1 MLQKLVGFEFLQ
13 KGIEKTNEE
22 NDFAVLQTSGSN
34 ESCCENFPVKSQI
47 KNVLVH
53 KLVLLWYK
61 TIVL

>member
-22 NDFAVLQTSGSN
+22 NDFAVLQASGSN